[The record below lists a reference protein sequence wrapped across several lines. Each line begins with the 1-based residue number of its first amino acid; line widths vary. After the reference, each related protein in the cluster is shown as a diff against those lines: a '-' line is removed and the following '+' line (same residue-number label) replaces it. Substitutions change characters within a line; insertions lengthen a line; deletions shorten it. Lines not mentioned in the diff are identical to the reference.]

1 MKTPLLY
8 KVYRTLRKGWKRLTP
23 NAQKAVRAFVA
34 SQKTAHGYMNAGGRE
49 DAYYGQF
56 GEVLE
61 AVFTPLRL
69 LRIKIHLNVPESM
82 GQDTIYARFF
92 DFIEKEMRLQR
103 PREVEMAVPDAMTT
117 NAVCCV
123 LAMQHQMGRQLT
135 ADYVEWLKLQQDETG
150 GFHAS
155 EQAPIP
161 DLLST
166 AVALFT
172 LRLIGVPVNDAS
184 TFIEA
189 HWSDSGCFTP
199 TLYDDYSDVEYVFYG
214 LLALG
219 TA

>member
-1 MKTPLLY
+1 M
-8 KVYRTLRKGWKRLTP
+8 RKGWKRLTP

-56 GEVLE
+56 GELLE

-69 LRIKIHLNVPESM
+69 LRMKIHLNVPESR

-150 GFHAS
+150 CFHAS

-172 LRLIGVPVNDAS
+172 LRLTGVPVNDAS